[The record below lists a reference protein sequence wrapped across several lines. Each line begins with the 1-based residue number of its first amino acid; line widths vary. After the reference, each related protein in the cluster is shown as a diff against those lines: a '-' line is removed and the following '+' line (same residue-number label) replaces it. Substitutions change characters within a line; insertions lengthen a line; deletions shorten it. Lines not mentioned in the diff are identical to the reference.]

1 MSNSEYL
8 KLVDENAKWIKSVRD
23 DKLINLNYDKFK
35 KKLEEN
41 SNETKKFKA
50 LNDFSMDYSFRS
62 LPYEVDLIKKDSSL
76 GVKRERWH
84 KSLNKDFYIDEALNV
99 LSDLR
104 FSYLEN

>member
-35 KKLEEN
+35 KELEEN

-62 LPYEVDLIKKDSSL
+62 LPYEVDLIKKDSAL
-76 GVKRERWH
+76 GAKRERWH